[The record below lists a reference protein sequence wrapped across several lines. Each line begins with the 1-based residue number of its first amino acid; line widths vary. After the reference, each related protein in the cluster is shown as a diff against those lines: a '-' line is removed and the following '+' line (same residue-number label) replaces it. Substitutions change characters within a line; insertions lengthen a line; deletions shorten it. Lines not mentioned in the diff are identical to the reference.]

1 MSPTT
6 TGRQAGQHTGENA
19 SGQTGD
25 KAEANPVGEASEN
38 PQASQSSGDENRQTS
53 PSAGDKDQQTSPSA
67 GSKASKETRQSAGHK
82 AIENG
87 QTSRSDKPG
96 GTAGQHPATTG
107 AAPDTISGGHLVAKA
122 LKAEG
127 VDTIFTLCGGH
138 IIDIYDGCVDEG
150 ISVIDVRHEQVAAH
164 AADGYARITGRP
176 GCAVVTAGPGT
187 TDAVTGVANA
197 LRAESPML
205 LIGGQGALSQHKMGS
220 LQDLPHVDMMTPI
233 TKFAATVPHTAR
245 AADLVSMAF
254 REAFAGAPGPSF
266 LEIPRDV
273 LDARVPAENARIPQ
287 SGRYRASTRNA
298 GDPADVEKLADLLVH
313 AKKPAIL
320 LGSQVWTTR
329 ATEPA
334 TELVRALNIPAYMN
348 GAGRGTL
355 PPGDPHHFQ
364 LSRRYAFDNAD
375 VIVIVGT
382 PFDFRMGYGKRL
394 SPDAKV
400 VQIDLDY
407 RTVGKNRDI
416 DLGIVGDAGQIL
428 AAVADAAS
436 GRVDN
441 GAVGRK
447 PWLEELRAVEEKAK
461 QKRLPQQHS
470 DANPIHPYRLVH
482 EINEFL
488 TEDSIYIG
496 DGGDIVT
503 FSGQVVQPKAPGHW
517 MDPGPLGTLGVGIPF
532 VLAAK
537 HARPDQEVVA
547 LFGDGAFSLT
557 GWDFETLVRFDLPF
571 VGIVGNN
578 SSMNQIRYG
587 QAQKYGLAR
596 ERIGNTL
603 GDVPYDQFARML
615 GGYGEEVRDPAD
627 IAPALRR
634 ARESGK
640 PSLINVWVDPDA
652 YAPGTMNQTMYK

>member
-1 MSPTT
+1 MP
-6 TGRQAGQHTGENA
+6 
-19 SGQTGD
+19 D
-25 KAEANPVGEASEN
+25 D
-38 PQASQSSGDENRQTS
+38 SQDL
-53 PSAGDKDQQTSPSA
+53 
-67 GSKASKETRQSAGHK
+67 
-82 AIENG
+82 
-87 QTSRSDKPG
+87 
-96 GTAGQHPATTG
+96 
-107 AAPDTISGGHLVAKA
+107 ISGGHLVAKA

-127 VDTIFTLCGGH
+127 VEVIYTLCGGH

-150 ISVIDVRHEQVAAH
+150 IDVIDVRHEQVAAH
-164 AADGYARITGRP
+164 AADGYARITGKP

-197 LRAESPML
+197 FRAESPML
-205 LIGGQGALSQHKMGS
+205 LIGGQGAHNQHKMGS
-220 LQDLPHVDMMTPI
+220 LQDLPHVDMMAPI
-233 TKFAATVPHTAR
+233 TKFAATVPDTAR
-245 AADLVSMAF
+245 AADMVSMAF
-254 REAFAGAPGPSF
+254 RECFHGAPGPSF

-273 LDARVPAENARIPQ
+273 LDAKVPVDKARVPEP
-287 SGRYRASTRNA
+287 GHYRASTRNA
-298 GDPADVEKLADLLVH
+298 GDPESVQKLADLLVQ
-313 AKKPAIL
+313 AERPAIL

-329 ATEPA
+329 ATGAA
-334 TELVRALNIPAYMN
+334 TELVRTLNVPAYMN

-364 LSRRYAFDNAD
+364 LSRRYAFSNAD
-375 VIVIVGT
+375 LIVIVGT

-394 SPDAKV
+394 SPDATV

-416 DLGIVGDAGQIL
+416 DLGIVGDAGLIL
-428 AAVADAAS
+428 SAVTQAAS
-436 GRVDN
+436 GLGGFGGVPPIRHSN
-441 GAVGRK
+441 GGAGKRK
-447 PWLEELRAVEEKAK
+447 EWLDELRAAEQKALE
-461 QKRLPQQHS
+461 KRLPSLRS
-470 DANPIHPYRLVH
+470 DASPIHPYRLVS
-482 EINEFL
+482 EINDFL

-503 FSGQVVQPKAPGHW
+503 FSGQVVQPKSPGHW
-517 MDPGPLGTLGVGIPF
+517 MDPGPLGTLGVGVPF
-532 VLAAK
+532 VMAAK
-537 HARPDQEVVA
+537 KARPDKEVVA

-587 QAQKYGLAR
+587 QKAKYGEDR
-596 ERIGNTL
+596 ERVGNTL

-615 GGYGEEVRDPAD
+615 GGHGEEVRDPAD
-627 IAPALRR
+627 IGPALRR